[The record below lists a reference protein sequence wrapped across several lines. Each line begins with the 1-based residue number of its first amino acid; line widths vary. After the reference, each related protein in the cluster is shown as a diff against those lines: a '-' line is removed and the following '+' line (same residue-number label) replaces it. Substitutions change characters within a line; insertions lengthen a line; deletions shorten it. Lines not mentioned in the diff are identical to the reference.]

1 MIRWAIASILIFLSL
16 RAQALTAG
24 DLLPDPDQPSVIL
37 VTIGPGDASYE
48 KFGHNAIWIHDP
60 STQTTDVLYNYGVF
74 DFADK
79 NFVWNFI
86 QGLMTYRIERVPD
99 PDPTLPQIEVYD
111 WLNFYASAQ
120 DRSLKLQQLNLTPEQ
135 QASLRKFLDWNT
147 HPANQF
153 YRYNYDTNNCST
165 KVRDAIDGVI
175 DHQIQLQ
182 TSARETG
189 TTFRWHT
196 RRLTADDIPLYAA
209 LDYVMGHPIDRPI
222 SKWEEMFLPVKMSQT
237 IRDVEVNGSPLVK
250 WEKEIYTSK
259 THSEYDAPPSRFW
272 VFIVV
277 GLIIGGVLASS
288 ARLLT
293 PSPWKGEGGGEGRA
307 REKETPNSAKKRNR
321 TATPDPHPNPNP
333 LPSWERGWGVRVLRW
348 IVCLVAFAWVTLAG
362 LGGGISTWGW
372 WFTDHFV
379 AKYNE
384 NLLQLNPITLP
395 LIVLVPIA
403 IFSKRRGKT
412 MGFYLSVIGLVLSIL
427 GFILQVLPKWN
438 QPNAD
443 IIALALPAHAGL
455 AWLLYRL
462 YKLQPA
468 TSDKQLATNTTTK

>member
-16 RAQALTAG
+16 HAHALTAG

-60 STQTTDVLYNYGVF
+60 STQPTDVLYNYGVF

-99 PDPTLPQIEVYD
+99 PDPTKPQIEVYD

-120 DRSLKLQQLNLTPEQ
+120 DRSLRLQQLNLTPEQ
-135 QASLRKFLDWNT
+135 QASLRKFLEWNT
-147 HPANQF
+147 QPANQF
-153 YRYNYDTNNCST
+153 YRYNYYTNNCST

-182 TSARETG
+182 TSGRETS

-237 IRDVEVNGSPLVK
+237 IRDVTVNGLPLVK

-259 THSEYDAPPSRFW
+259 THREYDAPASRFW
-272 VFIVV
+272 IFIVV
-277 GLIIGGVLASS
+277 GIVVGGVLALS
-288 ARLLT
+288 ARVIT
-293 PSPWKGEGGGEGRA
+293 PSPGTPGEGRGEGSVSNSKAA
-307 REKETPNSAKKRNR
+307 RKNTKN
-321 TATPDPHPNPNP
+321 PHPNP
-333 LPSWERGWGVRVLRW
+333 LPAYRERGLAVRALRW
-348 IVCLVAFAWVTLAG
+348 LACLIAFAWVTLAG
-362 LGGGISTWGW
+362 LGGAISTWAW

-395 LIVLVPIA
+395 LIVLVPMA
-403 IFSKRRGKT
+403 IFSQRRGKT
-412 MGFYLSVIGLVLSIL
+412 AAFYLSVIGLVLSIL
-427 GFILQVLPKWN
+427 GFILQVLPKWS
-438 QPNAD
+438 QPNAN

-455 AWLLYRL
+455 AWLMYRL
-462 YKLQPA
+462 YQSRSEP
-468 TSDKQLATNTTTK
+468 TKANE